1 VKCLLMR
8 GRSRRNARGVWLA
21 DVWSVPSQREWI
33 ANGLS
38 GDCDYSWPVYEDG
51 FEVRASAW
59 IPVLVSPSDA
69 ISSGLPRI
77 WVPLADCPRDDSDM
91 RSFRIWLPKD
101 PVRSDA
107 KRYAGLKGYDAA
119 MADIGMAFGGWQSL
133 PAEMFATDRQR
144 QAARWI
150 EGDQRISFH
159 GTTLGELSAWIG
171 AHLGKRQGA

>member
-1 VKCLLMR
+1 MKCLLMR
-8 GRSRRNARGVWLA
+8 GRSRRNAKGVWLA

-33 ANGLS
+33 PNGLS
-38 GDCDYSWPVYEDG
+38 GDCDYSWPVCEDG

-69 ISSGLPRI
+69 KSSGLPRI
-77 WVPLADCPRDDSDM
+77 WVPLADCPRDDLDM

-107 KRYAGLKGYDAA
+107 ERYAGLKGYDAA

-133 PAEMFATDRQR
+133 PAEMFATERQR
-144 QAARWI
+144 KAMFWI
-150 EGDQRISFH
+150 EEDQGIFFD
-159 GTTLGELSAWIG
+159 GTTLGELSDWIG
-171 AHLGKRQGA
+171 ARSRHRRSA